1 MKKYEFSGKTR
12 EEALEAAINEL
23 NVKEEDLIITEKE
36 VKGGLFKGKKVV
48 LEVIVAKDITDFVK
62 ESLKI

>member
-36 VKGGLFKGKKVV
+36 VKGG
-48 LEVIVAKDITDFVK
+48 
-62 ESLKI
+62 